1 MRFPFDKYKYYHSG
15 NQVIAV
21 STFAGKTVKGV
32 AKCDP
37 HDTFSL
43 DTGKRLAALKCN
55 NKITAKRLKRA
66 ALRYVEAEKAVVA
79 AQKHAE
85 RMKRYYMDAKAEN
98 KEADTELT
106 NLLAVI

>member
-21 STFAGKTVKGV
+21 STFAGRTVRGI
-32 AKCDP
+32 AKCNPSDK
-37 HDTFSL
+37 FSL
-43 DTGKRLAALKCN
+43 ETGKKLAALKCN

-85 RMKRYYMDAKAEN
+85 CMKRYYMDAKAEN
-98 KEADTELT
+98 KEAAEELRE
-106 NLLAVI
+106 LLLTV

>member
-21 STFAGKTVKGV
+21 SSFAGKTVKGV

-43 DTGKRLAALKCN
+43 EAGKKLAALKCN

-66 ALRYVEAEKAVVA
+66 SLRYVEAEKAVVE

-85 RMKRYYMDAKAEN
+85 RMKHYYHDAKAEH
-98 KEADTELT
+98 KEAADELF
-106 NLLAVI
+106 NLLMDM

>member
-1 MRFPFDKYKYYHSG
+1 MRFPFEKYRYYHND

-21 STFAGKTVKGV
+21 STFAGRTVRGI

-37 HDTFSL
+37 KDKFSL
-43 DTGKRLAALKCN
+43 ETGKKLAALKCN

-85 RMKRYYMDAKAEN
+85 CMKRYYMDAKAEN
-98 KEADTELT
+98 KEAAEELRE
-106 NLLAVI
+106 LLLTV

>member
-1 MRFPFDKYKYYHSG
+1 MRFPFEKYRYYHND

-21 STFAGKTVKGV
+21 STFAGRTVRGI

-37 HDTFSL
+37 KDKFSL
-43 DTGKRLAALKCN
+43 ETGKKLAALKCN

-66 ALRYVEAEKAVVA
+66 AMQYVEAEKSIVE

-85 RMKRYYMDAKAEN
+85 RMKRYYMDAKVEN
-98 KEADTELT
+98 KEAETELA
-106 NLLAVI
+106 NLLAAI